1 MLKPTSVLLV
11 VDACINFLLGLL
23 LLGFS
28 RPIAHLLGVPYTDM
42 TFYPTILGGVL
53 FGIGIALTIEAF
65 RKPKGLAGLGLG
77 GAIAINLSGG
87 AVLWY
92 WLLRGV
98 LDLPLRGRVFLW
110 ALAIILVG
118 ISIFELLIHYRKR
131 QGPALQNND
140 KAVT

>member
-1 MLKPTSVLLV
+1 MPKPASILLA
-11 VDACINFLLGLL
+11 VDAVINLLLGLL

-28 RPIAHLLGVPYTDM
+28 RPLTHLLGVPYTDV
-42 TFYPTILGGVL
+42 TFYPTILGAVL
-53 FGIGIALTIEAF
+53 FGIGIALLVEAY
-65 RKPKGLAGLGLG
+65 RKPKGLVGLGLG
-77 GAIAINLSGG
+77 GAVAINLSGG

-118 ISIFELLIHYRKR
+118 ISAFELAIHYRKR

-140 KAVT
+140 KAVP